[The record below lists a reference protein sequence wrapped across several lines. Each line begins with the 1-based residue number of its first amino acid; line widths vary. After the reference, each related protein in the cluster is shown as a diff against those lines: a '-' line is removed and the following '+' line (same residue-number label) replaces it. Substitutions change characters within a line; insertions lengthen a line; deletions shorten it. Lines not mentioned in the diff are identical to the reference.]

1 MAPAASP
8 AVPAPKQKGQGEDP
22 RLERTRARTPRP
34 NAREAADAPVAR
46 EPADPVQEGAIDAPP
61 PITVTPQRLDFGF
74 MLPNTNA
81 RGTVTLTNAGTA
93 PVTLLSVTPSCK
105 CTTITNAAGVTV
117 STIEHLMAALVMSG
131 VDNAVVEIDGPEM
144 PIMDGSSIDFIQ
156 GLDRAGVR
164 RQGALRQVIE
174 ITDVIEVVEGDK
186 RATLR
191 PADGFEVAFEIA
203 FASRA
208 IGRQA
213 VDLKMDPAAFR
224 RELADCRT
232 FGFLHE
238 VEALRAMGL
247 ARGGSMDNAVVI
259 DGDQIMNPEGL
270 RRPDEFVRHKALDAI
285 GDLYVL
291 GAPVLG
297 RFEGVLAGHGLNNAL
312 VRALLATPHAWR
324 LRTLSPETLAPEL
337 AEAV

>member
-1 MAPAASP
+1 MAEFAFQHTVRSP
-8 AVPAPKQKGQGEDP
+8 VRFAGIGVHTGEQ
-22 RLERTRARTPRP
+22 AR
-34 NAREAADAPVAR
+34 
-46 EPADPVQEGAIDAPP
+46 
-61 PITVTPQRLDFGF
+61 
-74 MLPNTNA
+74 
-81 RGTVTLTNAGTA
+81 
-93 PVTLLSVTPSCK
+93 VTLLPAPADTGVVFIRTDVRDRDNRIAVSGEAVCRTQLG
-105 CTTITNAAGVTV
+105 TVITNAAGVTV
-117 STIEHLMAALVMSG
+117 STIEHLMAALVMTG
-131 VDNAVVEIDGPEM
+131 VDNALVEIDGPEM
-144 PIMDGSSIDFIQ
+144 PIMDGSSIDFIR
-156 GLDRAGVR
+156 GLDRAGLQP
-164 RQGALRQVIE
+164 QGAPRRFIE
-174 ITDVIEVVEGDK
+174 IVDVVEVIEGDK

-191 PADGFEVAFEIA
+191 PSEGFEVAFEIA
-203 FASRA
+203 FASAA

-213 VDLKMDPAAFR
+213 VDLKMDAGAFR

-259 DGDQIMNPEGL
+259 DGNEIMNPEGL

-291 GAPVLG
+291 GAPVIG
-297 RFEGVLAGHGLNNAL
+297 RFEGVLAGHALNNAV

-324 LRTLSPETLAPEL
+324 VRTLAEEM

>member
-1 MAPAASP
+1 MADIAFQHTVRTAVRFEGVGVHTGERARVVLKPAASDTGVVFVRTDILDRDNRVP
-8 AVPAPKQKGQGEDP
+8 VSGDAVCKTQ
-22 RLERTRARTPRP
+22 L
-34 NAREAADAPVAR
+34 
-46 EPADPVQEGAIDAPP
+46 
-61 PITVTPQRLDFGF
+61 
-74 MLPNTNA
+74 
-81 RGTVTLTNAGTA
+81 GTVIN
-93 PVTLLSVTPSCK
+93 
-105 CTTITNAAGVTV
+105 NAAGVTV

-131 VDNAVVEIDGPEM
+131 VDNVEIEIDGPEM
-144 PIMDGSSIDFIQ
+144 PIMDGSSIDFIR
-156 GLDRAGVR
+156 GLDKAGLRPLGTPR
-164 RQGALRQVIE
+164 RFIE
-174 ITDVIEVVEGDK
+174 ITDVIEVIDGDK

-191 PADGFEVAFEIA
+191 PAEGFEVAFEIA

-208 IGRQA
+208 IGRQV
-213 VDLKMDPAAFR
+213 VDLKMDTLAFR

-247 ARGGSMDNAVVI
+247 ARGGSMENVVVI
-259 DGDQIMNPEGL
+259 DGDMVLNPEGL

-291 GAPVLG
+291 GAPIIG
-297 RFEGVLAGHGLNNAL
+297 RFEGVLAGHALNNAL

-324 LRTLSPETLAPEL
+324 LRALASEM

>member
-1 MAPAASP
+1 MAEFAFQHTVRSP
-8 AVPAPKQKGQGEDP
+8 VRFAGIGVHTGEQ
-22 RLERTRARTPRP
+22 AR
-34 NAREAADAPVAR
+34 
-46 EPADPVQEGAIDAPP
+46 
-61 PITVTPQRLDFGF
+61 
-74 MLPNTNA
+74 
-81 RGTVTLTNAGTA
+81 
-93 PVTLLSVTPSCK
+93 VTLLPAPADNGVVFIRTDVRDRDNRIAVSGEAVCRTQLG
-105 CTTITNAAGVTV
+105 TVITNAAGVTV
-117 STIEHLMAALVMSG
+117 STIEHLMAALVMTG
-131 VDNAVVEIDGPEM
+131 VDNALVEIDGPEM
-144 PIMDGSSIDFIQ
+144 PIMDGSSIDFIR
-156 GLDRAGVR
+156 GLDRAGLQP
-164 RQGALRQVIE
+164 QGAPRRFIE
-174 ITDVIEVVEGDK
+174 IVDVVEVIEGDK

-191 PADGFEVAFEIA
+191 PSDGFEVAFEIA
-203 FASRA
+203 FASAA

-213 VDLKMDPAAFR
+213 VDLKMDAGAFR

-259 DGDQIMNPEGL
+259 DGDEIMNPEGL

-291 GAPVLG
+291 GAPVIG
-297 RFEGVLAGHGLNNAL
+297 RFEGVLAGHALNNAL

-324 LRTLSPETLAPEL
+324 VRTLAAEM